1 MTDNTIPFDKAKGPH
16 VARRKDQK
24 LLAMRAAFSAAR
36 AEEEKASK
44 KSPGKPGT
52 RKRKPGKKR

>member
-1 MTDNTIPFDKAKGPH
+1 VI
-16 VARRKDQK
+16 RKSKHRGLNEK